1 MTDGPH
7 RRDFVRTLALGA
19 AGLVAGAPARADDDP
34 KPDEDP
40 AEARRKAEVE
50 ARMDLVLA
58 RYGEKLDE
66 EARKAVRRDVEVVDR
81 RGERM
86 RQYAMENGDGPFPV
100 FRPYRAGLA

>member
-19 AGLVAGAPARADDDP
+19 AGLVACPPVQADDP
-34 KPDEDP
+34 KPDDDP

-66 EARKAVRRDVEVVDR
+66 EARQSIRKDVEATVR

-86 RQYAMENGDGPFPV
+86 RKFALENGDGPFPI